1 MKLEKKTAADKF
13 VRRIKKGNS
22 LTRIKYSSMI
32 GANTIENVAAEKEI
46 PFLASGSLGRYVEKN
61 CSLIHILRRDS
72 TTAIPIP

>member
-1 MKLEKKTAADKF
+1 MKLEKKTAAGKF

-32 GANTIENVAAEKEI
+32 GANTIENVAVEMEI
-46 PFLASGSLGRYVEKN
+46 PCLASGSLGRYVEKN
-61 CSLIHILRRDS
+61 CSPIHILRRDS